1 MSEDAR
7 ENLNCSGVQTI
18 PGGKYN
24 QVNFSGVVKVDG
36 DLDCIELRS
45 DGVFRVA
52 GSVRSNAGWMNGSA
66 HVNADF
72 RSDTIDVSGDIRVD
86 GSMFVDSITTDGR
99 LVVKGSVKSENIVA
113 SGQVK
118 VEGDCSSETFDL
130 KGAFTVEDTLNA
142 GDLNAHIYWSS
153 SAKDICGEKIHVKK
167 GRDNNLIDAFA
178 VLLNPLN
185 FYKAQLK
192 VETIEGDDIELE
204 QTTAKVVRG
213 NTVIIGDGCKIDLV
227 EYKDNFKMVPKAS
240 VGKYVKV

>member
-1 MSEDAR
+1 MSEDSR
-7 ENLNCSGVQTI
+7 GNLNCSGVQTI

-36 DLDCIELRS
+36 DLDCIEMRT

-66 HVNADF
+66 HINSDF
-72 RSDTIDVSGDIRVD
+72 RSGTIDISGDMRID
-86 GSMFVDSITTDGR
+86 GSMFVDRMTTDGR
-99 LVVKGSVKSENIVA
+99 LVVKGNVKSENIVA
-113 SGQVK
+113 SGQIK

-130 KGAFTVEDTLNA
+130 KGAFTIEETLNA

-178 VLLNPLN
+178 ALFNPLN
-185 FYKAQLK
+185 FLKSQLK

-213 NTVIIGDGCKIDLV
+213 NKVIIGDGCKIDLV
-227 EYKDNFKMVPKAS
+227 EYKDELKMTPKAS
-240 VGKYVKV
+240 VRKYVKV